1 MSSNPTNASA
11 NTQRKRP
18 ARGPR
23 FFAFLPSP
31 LLSLFII
38 TGAVLPAVLPAGA
51 EAALQLTANTQV
63 DGRGVY
69 LSELVKSDHPLPS
82 VRLCDAPE
90 FGKTTAFSR
99 LEVNNLLAAAAP
111 DLATTNWVGS
121 DTITISRRARS
132 LTEMDTLGLLTG
144 TLQRDFIKDKGQLD
158 LDFTQPWD
166 APAVPD
172 EPLTVKVLELPISGV
187 TPFFIIRFELCTSTE
202 IIGTWQASLRAHVWR
217 NVWAAHSNLQRGELI
232 SEADVDQERRDVLG
246 IRESLAQF
254 SPDDSSLELA
264 DGIEAGN
271 VLLERDLK
279 PRPVI
284 HRGQMADAL
293 LQDGALNIMMKVEVL
308 DDGAPGQIVRVRNPV
323 SLRSLS
329 GKVVNDQTIAIS
341 L

>member
-1 MSSNPTNASA
+1 MSNNPTNASA
-11 NTQRKRP
+11 NTKRKRP
-18 ARGPR
+18 THGAGV
-23 FFAFLPSP
+23 FAFPPLP
-31 LLSLFII
+31 LLSLLVIW
-38 TGAVLPAVLPAGA
+38 GAGQFAVLPAGA
-51 EAALQLTANTQV
+51 ETALQLTAYTQV
-63 DGRGVY
+63 DSHGVY
-69 LSELVKSDHPLPS
+69 LSELVKSSQPLPF
-82 VRLCDAPE
+82 VRLCDPPE
-90 FGKTTAFSR
+90 FGKTSALSR
-99 LEVNNLLAAAAP
+99 LEINDLLAAAAP
-111 DLATTNWVGS
+111 DLATTNWTGS
-121 DTITISRRARS
+121 DTIIISRRTRS

-144 TLQRDFIKDKGQLD
+144 TLQRDYIKDKGQLD
-158 LDFTQPWD
+158 LDFTQPWE
-166 APAVPD
+166 APMVPD
-172 EPLTVKVLELPISGV
+172 EPLTVKVLELPLSGV

-217 NVWAAHSNLQRGELI
+217 NVWAAHSNLQRDELI

-264 DGIEAGN
+264 DGIESGN

>member
-1 MSSNPTNASA
+1 MPSNPTNASA
-11 NTQRKRP
+11 NTKRKRP
-18 ARGPR
+18 TCGAR

-31 LLSLFII
+31 LLSLLFITI
-38 TGAVLPAVLPAGA
+38 AGLPAVLPA
-51 EAALQLTANTQV
+51 EADAVLQLTANTQV

-82 VRLCDAPE
+82 VRLCDAPA

-99 LEVNNLLAAAAP
+99 LEVNDLLAAAAP
-111 DLATTNWVGS
+111 DLATTNWIGS

-132 LTEMDTLGLLTG
+132 LTELDTLSLLTG
-144 TLQRDFIKDKGQLD
+144 TLQRDYIKDKGQLD

-166 APAVPD
+166 APVVPD

-246 IRESLAQF
+246 IHESLAQF

-264 DGIEAGN
+264 DGIESGN

-323 SLRSLS
+323 SLRNLS

>member
-1 MSSNPTNASA
+1 MSSNSINASA
-11 NTQRKRP
+11 NTTRKRP
-18 ARGPR
+18 IHGAR

-31 LLSLFII
+31 LLSLLII
-38 TGAVLPAVLPAGA
+38 MGAGQPAVLQAGA
-51 EAALQLTANTQV
+51 EVALQLTANTQV
-63 DGRGVY
+63 EGRGVY
-69 LSELVKSDHPLPS
+69 LIELVKSDHPLPP

-90 FGKTTAFSR
+90 FGKTTALSR
-99 LEVNNLLAAAAP
+99 LEVNNLLSAAAP
-111 DLATTNWVGS
+111 ELATTNWTGS
-121 DTITISRRARS
+121 DTITISRRTRS

-144 TLQRDFIKDKGQLD
+144 ALQRDYIKDKGQLD

-166 APAVPD
+166 APLVPD

-217 NVWAAHSNLQRGELI
+217 NVWAAHSNLQRGELM

-246 IRESLAQF
+246 IHESLAQF